1 MAGTSRQVAE
11 FGVTINNLQP
21 GVHDTDRIKSL
32 DLHTSEQ
39 AGITVSE
46 AKQNRRNA
54 IPAKRYGTIQEFGA
68 ACAFLCSQQGRFHN
82 WAKYL
87 VRWWCNK
94 LYYVVFSGYKLFS

>member
-32 DLHTSEQ
+32 DLDTAEKT
-39 AGITVSE
+39 GITPSE
-46 AKQNRRNA
+46 AKLNRRNA

-68 ACAFLCSQQGRFHN
+68 ACAFLCSQQAGFIIGQN
-82 WAKYL
+82 ILLDGGAI
-87 VRWWCNK
+87 N
-94 LYYVVFSGYKLFS
+94 STM